1 MREMG
6 QGGGAE
12 PFQMNAGI
20 NGGLF
25 ILFNQLW
32 NRNDGNDEDEVD
44 EEEENEGEDED
55 EDYFN
60 KEGGDDGSGG

>member
-1 MREMG
+1 M
-6 QGGGAE
+6 
-12 PFQMNAGI
+12 
-20 NGGLF
+20 
-25 ILFNQLW
+25 
-32 NRNDGNDEDEVD
+32 DE

>member
-32 NRNDGNDEDEVD
+32 NHNDGNDEDEVD
-44 EEEENEGEDED
+44 EEEEENEGEDEY
-55 EDYFN
+55 ED
-60 KEGGDDGSGG
+60 

>member
-1 MREMG
+1 MPEMG

-44 EEEENEGEDED
+44 EEEEENEGEDEY
-55 EDYFN
+55 ED
-60 KEGGDDGSGG
+60 